1 MHIGSPS
8 TVFEPRR
15 GVQSFRSAAR
25 SARDSRPTTVGR
37 RRRSPS
43 TPAPRTPRST
53 ATTSVA
59 TRYGALVS
67 SRYTSLSIAQTLS
80 AVLNEGMS
88 PEDADAQ
95 MQANAVEQLE
105 EVGGG

>member
-1 MHIGSPS
+1 
-8 TVFEPRR
+8 
-15 GVQSFRSAAR
+15 
-25 SARDSRPTTVGR
+25 
-37 RRRSPS
+37 
-43 TPAPRTPRST
+43 
-53 ATTSVA
+53 
-59 TRYGALVS
+59 VS

-95 MQANAVEQLE
+95 MQADAVEQLE